1 MGEANMMINVNN
13 VKTKLLQYIFL
24 VLTIL
29 FRIYILYEMFV
40 NIIYLLNVV
49 K

>member
-49 K
+49 

>member
-1 MGEANMMINVNN
+1 MMINVSN

>member
-1 MGEANMMINVNN
+1 MMINVSN

-24 VLTIL
+24 VLTIH

-40 NIIYLLNVV
+40 NIIYLFNVV
-49 K
+49 